1 MDAGPGEEGQNA
13 VSSPYDLP
21 MVCPGPVAGC
31 WHCYRAEALWHPG
44 EFEATFKVLAVSLAM
59 LPMLVMSALY
69 LSLLAFGAAL
79 AVLMALHAA
88 GFDLSVIPHRH
99 QIFGL
104 LALAAAALC
113 VSGVPWFRYVL
124 LVYCEGK

>member
-1 MDAGPGEEGQNA
+1 MTYLWFALVLLLAAGI
-13 VSSPYDLP
+13 VIVLRLFDIR
-21 MVCPGPVAGC
+21 VK
-31 WHCYRAEALWHPG
+31 
-44 EFEATFKVLAVSLAM
+44 FEATFKVLLAM

-99 QIFGL
+99 QILGL
-104 LALAAAALC
+104 LALAAAAFC
-113 VSGVPWFRYVL
+113 VSGVSWLRYVL